1 MKKNKILIRTF
12 LVAILLVSSFSSCKK
27 DFFDINQD
35 PNNALDANI
44 NLLLPSAQAGIGHAL
59 GNNLQIFGGLYSQYW
74 TQSPA
79 ASQYKTIVQ
88 YFPAA
93 NDFDNPWA
101 ALYSDALQDLKAVI
115 KKADAE
121 NKPNYAAIAKILQAY
136 TYQVLT
142 DNWGDVPF
150 SESLQGEDFL
160 ISPKYDKQQ
169 DIYPGIIQLAKDG
182 IALIDIN
189 TDVHPTDDDLIFGG
203 DMYLWYEFGNTL
215 LLKMYLRLSEVDP
228 AAAQAGIAELEA
240 SVPDFLYPGETAQI
254 SYVNQ
259 GGNTNPL
266 YSSYVDI
273 GNTQNL
279 VANATCVNYMNTNLD
294 PRVETLYNPALNG
307 SFVGIPNGDY
317 DLPASTPVAYP
328 GSVSGGYGDDPL
340 APTAPVIFMS
350 SYESLFLQAEAAA
363 RGWLTGDA
371 QALYESAITES
382 FAANG
387 LPDTDASTYY
397 TQTAIAFPAAGS
409 TTDKVKA
416 IVTEK
421 WVSMCGTQCAESW
434 AEQRRTGFPDFF
446 VVSATSILGPGKLPA
461 RLLYPDIELTRN
473 GNFPGQTEI
482 TDKVWW
488 DVN

>member
-59 GNNLQIFGGLYSQYW
+59 GNNLQIFGGIYSQYW

-136 TYQVLT
+136 TYQILT

-254 SYVNQ
+254 TYVNQ

-328 GSVSGGYGDDPL
+328 GSASGGYGDDPL

-363 RGWLTGDA
+363 RG
-371 QALYESAITES
+371 
-382 FAANG
+382 
-387 LPDTDASTYY
+387 
-397 TQTAIAFPAAGS
+397 
-409 TTDKVKA
+409 
-416 IVTEK
+416 
-421 WVSMCGTQCAESW
+421 C
-434 AEQRRTGFPDFF
+434 RRF
-446 VVSATSILGPGKLPA
+446 
-461 RLLYPDIELTRN
+461 
-473 GNFPGQTEI
+473 
-482 TDKVWW
+482 
-488 DVN
+488 